1 MSHVA
6 ALHIQHYEEWQ
17 SSLGHTLM
25 YPGLTMKYDACP
37 WFQDEE
43 AKYSKVVKIGNKL
56 YGIPTMTDGEFPT
69 DLQQQTGRR
78 FEELVF
84 ELNGEV
90 RGTCKDVN
98 TIAFMSYKQYRHIRG
113 SCIGDEDDGWGCGSV
128 YASYYG

>member
-1 MSHVA
+1 
-6 ALHIQHYEEWQ
+6 
-17 SSLGHTLM
+17 
-25 YPGLTMKYDACP
+25 MKYVHFHG
-37 WFQDEE
+37 FQDEE

-90 RGTCKDVN
+90 RATCKDLS
-98 TIAFMSYKQYRHIRG
+98 TIAFALLSYQEVPE
-113 SCIGDEDDGWGCGSV
+113 S
-128 YASYYG
+128 